1 MKIKSSIFILAL
13 LISACSNTNTDNHFF
28 VKAGKNEASYFKD
41 IDGCP
46 KIHIRRDDAAI
57 VQKENG
63 KQAFEIIASGY
74 DGHCYFNEKINRD
87 KAVISPKFK
96 IVRLRDTDVTD
107 VQFSYYLETA
117 EGPKCYLGKKT
128 FFATVSI
135 PQGAK
140 EIEYIAPK
148 SEIVIAPSGSYDLD
162 VYMGLYED
170 ISDLQ
175 YKK

>member
-1 MKIKSSIFILAL
+1 MKTKLPILILAL
-13 LISACSNTNTDNHFF
+13 LISACSNSNTEKHLF
-28 VKAGKNEASYFKD
+28 VQAGKNEASYFKD

-57 VQKENG
+57 VQKEN
-63 KQAFEIIASGY
+63 KKPVFEIIASGY

-87 KAVISPKFK
+87 KAVVSPKFK
-96 IVRLRDTDVTD
+96 IVRLSDTDVTD
-107 VQFSYYLETA
+107 IHFSYYLETA
-117 EGPKCYLGKKT
+117 EGPNCYLGKKT
-128 FFATVSI
+128 FFATTSI

-140 EIEYIAPK
+140 EIEYFAPK

>member
-63 KQAFEIIASGY
+63 KQAFELHKY
-74 DGHCYFNEKINRD
+74 
-87 KAVISPKFK
+87 
-96 IVRLRDTDVTD
+96 
-107 VQFSYYLETA
+107 
-117 EGPKCYLGKKT
+117 
-128 FFATVSI
+128 
-135 PQGAK
+135 K
-140 EIEYIAPK
+140 ERF
-148 SEIVIAPSGSYDLD
+148 
-162 VYMGLYED
+162 
-170 ISDLQ
+170 
-175 YKK
+175 